1 MYLGAVESRP
11 ISVDGINIAI
21 GKTLDEP
28 LIAEIARQA
37 RQFATPM
44 DNTDFTP
51 SWRGKMVEQYAAAAL
66 REIAGLPVRRIS
78 PHHGL
83 TVV

>member
-11 ISVDGINIAI
+11 ISVTGIDIALD
-21 GKTLDEP
+21 KTLDEP

-37 RQFATPM
+37 HQVAKPL

-51 SWRGKMVEQYAAAAL
+51 SWRGKMVEKYAQAAL
-66 REIAGLPVRRIS
+66 REVAGLPVQRLAPR
-78 PHHGL
+78 HGL